1 MADIEELKQLIIELK
16 QEVQTLKGMPL
27 TCKYSFYD
35 WIEEWVRVY
44 KQPKLTPGAFVNLQR
59 NIRLYI
65 KPSIEDKNLLDI
77 TPLDIENCLN
87 NVPTSYLKKYTFNNL
102 NNMFRFAKRNKII
115 KENVM
120 EYVDPA
126 RHNNKI
132 GQSMT
137 LSQQKEFLKV
147 ISTFKYKNLFKFYLL
162 TGCRRSEALLIKWSD
177 IDYSNNTI
185 FVKGTKTYCAERKVP
200 LFKQTKE
207 LLKNVPKTSE
217 YIFPI
222 QLNSLVCS
230 FKRIQKKLSFNLK
243 LHELR
248 HTFATRCLESGIS
261 IKVVQHWLGH
271 SNMALT
277 ANIYSHVLTNFELSE
292 VKKYD
297 PKF

>member
-16 QEVQTLKGMPL
+16 QEVQTLKGISPI
-27 TCKYSFYD
+27 CKYSFYE
-35 WIEEWVRVY
+35 WIDEWLKVY
-44 KQPKLTPGAFVNLQR
+44 KQPKLTPGAYVNLQR

-87 NVPTSYLKKYTFNNL
+87 NVPTSYLKKYTFNNF

-126 RHNNKI
+126 RHYNKI

-162 TGCRRSEALLIKWSD
+162 TGCRRSEALVIKWSD

-222 QLNSLVCS
+222 QLNALVCS